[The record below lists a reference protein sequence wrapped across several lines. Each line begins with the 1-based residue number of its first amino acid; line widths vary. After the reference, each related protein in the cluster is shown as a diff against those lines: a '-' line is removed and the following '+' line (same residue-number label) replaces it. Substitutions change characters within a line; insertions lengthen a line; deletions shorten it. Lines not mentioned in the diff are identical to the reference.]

1 MIEYQYLCVDCG
13 QQLDVDG
20 TTREAILTNGCPT
33 CAAPAQ
39 EDCFTPQAL

>member
-1 MIEYQYLCVDCG
+1 MKTYEYACGDCG
-13 QQLDVDG
+13 QQIVVDG

-39 EDCFTPQAL
+39 AEYFAPQRR